1 MQISSRKLIVGG
13 LKIAQRV
20 LGVVPSY
27 SITKLHVRSSDN
39 HETSTPARMSVRA
52 GKPGYFSNLGY
63 PLIKGEIM
71 KKIMMMLVAGVM
83 LSGCYATTGTITKKD
98 VSTVGGCVAGGVV
111 GSKVGSGSGKTAAT
125 ILGTLAGCK
134 AGNVLGEKIENK

>member
-1 MQISSRKLIVGG
+1 
-13 LKIAQRV
+13 
-20 LGVVPSY
+20 
-27 SITKLHVRSSDN
+27 
-39 HETSTPARMSVRA
+39 
-52 GKPGYFSNLGY
+52 
-63 PLIKGEIM
+63 M

-134 AGNVLGEKIENK
+134 AGNMLGEKIENK